1 MYYPILRGKLH
12 ELSAIRQL
20 ASLPVSN
27 KCRPLLEPVNVNLN
41 QIAACIDDLYSKGI
55 TPYVVINPAL
65 GEYRNQAVSIYQSL
79 HQNPRSSGKFLPC
92 VKILN
97 SFDTNA
103 VALLQNTANAAA
115 YLVSDISP
123 AAIQTL
129 NAASC
134 TFVNPLKVDATIIQS
149 VARIVPYL
157 DSFAKQ
163 RRNADYP
170 QTSFYSNLHFNY
182 RNYPNAIGVGDFTIM
197 GEEYSEAG
205 GPAYVVAI
213 HMSHVQ
219 HQPSSAIHV
228 RHFCSTI
235 QPASPANPG
244 GKFLEALD
252 DLIAFDNSNPRYFDR
267 TWGLAEF
274 RTYHTNQHFPGLGVV
289 KQLSVEHHMETICNF
304 I

>member
-12 ELSAIRQL
+12 ELSAIKEL
-20 ASLPVSN
+20 ASLPISAR
-27 KCRPLLEPVNVNLN
+27 CRPLLEPVNSSLN
-41 QIAACIDDLYSKGI
+41 QIVACIDDLFGKGI
-55 TPYVVINPAL
+55 TPYVVINPTL
-65 GEYRNQAVSIYQSL
+65 GEYRNQGTNLYHSL
-79 HQNPRSSGKFLPC
+79 QHNPRSSGKFAPC
-92 VKILN
+92 VKILS
-97 SFDTNA
+97 SFDTNSIS
-103 VALLQNTANAAA
+103 LLQNTPNSAA

-123 AAIQTL
+123 TAIPIL
-129 NAASC
+129 NAANC
-134 TFVNPLKVDATIIQS
+134 TFANPLKVDATILQS
-149 VARIVPYL
+149 VSRIVLYL

-170 QTSFYSNLHFNY
+170 PTSFYSNLHFTY
-182 RNYPNAIGVGDFTIM
+182 RSYPNAIGVGDFTIM

-228 RHFCSTI
+228 RHFCSTS
-235 QPASPANPG
+235 QPTSPSNPG
-244 GKFLEALD
+244 GKFLEALN
-252 DLIAFDNSNPRYFDR
+252 DLVAFDNSNPRYFDL
-267 TWGLAEF
+267 TWGLSELRNYQA
-274 RTYHTNQHFPGLGVV
+274 TQHFPGLGVV

>member
-12 ELSAIRQL
+12 ELSAIREL

-27 KCRPLLEPVNVNLN
+27 KCKPLLEPVNVNLN
-41 QIAACIDDLYSKGI
+41 QIAACIEDLSGKGI
-55 TPYVVINPAL
+55 TPYVVINPTL
-65 GEYRNQAVSIYQSL
+65 GEYRNQAVNLYQAL
-79 HQNPRSSGKFLPC
+79 QQNPRSSGKFSPC

-97 SFDTNA
+97 SFDANA

-123 AAIQTL
+123 TAIQTL

-134 TFVNPLKVDATIIQS
+134 TFVNPLKVDAAIIQS

-235 QPASPANPG
+235 QPGSPSNPG

-252 DLIAFDNSNPRYFDR
+252 DLIAFDNSNPRYFDQ

-274 RTYHTNQHFPGLGVV
+274 RTYHASQHFPGLGVV

>member
-12 ELSAIRQL
+12 ELSAIREL
-20 ASLPVSN
+20 ACLPIAN
-27 KCRPLLEPVNVNLN
+27 RCRPLLEPVNVNLN
-41 QIAACIDDLYSKGI
+41 QLVACIDDLNGKGI
-55 TPYVVINPAL
+55 TPYVVINPTL
-65 GEYRNQAVSIYQSL
+65 GEYRNQAVNLYQSL
-79 HQNPRSSGKFLPC
+79 QQNPRSSGKFAPC
-92 VKILN
+92 VKIIN
-97 SFDTNA
+97 SFDSNA

-115 YLVSDISP
+115 YLVSDIP
-123 AAIQTL
+123 LAAIQIL
-129 NAASC
+129 NSASC
-134 TFVNPLKVDATIIQS
+134 TFANPLKVDAAILQS
-149 VARIVPYL
+149 VPRIVLYL

-170 QTSFYSNLHFNY
+170 QTSFYSNLNFNY
-182 RNYPNAIGVGDFTIM
+182 RNYPNAIGVGDFTVM

-228 RHFCSTI
+228 RHFCSTT
-235 QPASPANPG
+235 QPASPSNPG
-244 GKFLEALD
+244 GKFLEALN
-252 DLIAFDNSNPRYFDR
+252 DLIAFDNGNPRYFDR
-267 TWGLAEF
+267 TWGLTEF
-274 RTYHTNQHFPGLGVV
+274 RTYHAIQHFPGLGVV